1 MLKILLIGKTGQV
14 GADLAALLPS
24 LGEVVGL
31 DRNELDLRKLDEIRG
46 RILEARP
53 NVIVN
58 AAGYTAVDQAETD
71 EDLAIAINAKA
82 PAVMAEAA
90 KQIGAALVHY
100 STDYVFDGLKGAPY
114 TEEDAANPINAYG
127 RTKLEGERAIQ
138 AAGVPHLIFRC
149 SWVYAT
155 RGKNFLLSILRLAT
169 EREELRIVRDQ
180 KGAPTWSREIAA
192 ATARVLRQLFNAT
205 DAARSIERATGIY
218 HMTAAGETTWYDFA
232 RAILEEAAFIPTTT
246 PWFASATQGR
256 PLIAKRV
263 VPIATS
269 EYPTPARRPPYSVLS
284 NARLSNAFGLQLPE
298 WRAQL
303 REAFRETEDIQK
315 GLS

>member
-14 GADLAALLPS
+14 GAELAALLPA

-31 DRNELDLRKLDEIRG
+31 NRNELDLRKPAEIRR
-46 RILEARP
+46 RILEERP
-53 NVIVN
+53 NVIIN
-58 AAGYTAVDQAETD
+58 AAAYTAVDQAET
-71 EDLAIAINAKA
+71 EEELAFATNAKA
-82 PAVMAEAA
+82 PEVMAEAA
-90 KQIGAALVHY
+90 KQVGAAVVHF
-100 STDYVFDGLKGAPY
+100 STDYVFDGLKSAPY
-114 TEEDAANPINAYG
+114 TEEDSPHPMNAYG

-155 RGKNFLLSILRLAT
+155 RGRNFPLSILRLAT

-192 ATARVLRQLFNAT
+192 ATARALAQLFGGNEAPH
-205 DAARSIERATGIY
+205 SINRFAGVY

-232 RAILEEAAFIPTTT
+232 RAILEEAVSIPTTT
-246 PWFASATQGR
+246 PWFARATQGR
-256 PLIAKRV
+256 PLISKRV
-263 VPIATS
+263 VPIGTS
-269 EYPTPARRPPYSVLS
+269 EYPTPARRPAYSVLS
-284 NARLSNAFGLQLPE
+284 NARLSNAFGLKLPE

-303 REAFRETEDIQK
+303 QTAFRAAGESQK